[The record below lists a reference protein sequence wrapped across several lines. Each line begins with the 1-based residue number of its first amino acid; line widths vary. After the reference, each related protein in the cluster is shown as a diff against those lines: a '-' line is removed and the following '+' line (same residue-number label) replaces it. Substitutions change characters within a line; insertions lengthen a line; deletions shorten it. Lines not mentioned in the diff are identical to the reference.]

1 MSTSLSSP
9 EVVQVG
15 FVGDTI
21 CVDGLGQGVGGP
33 GLLAVFVV
41 GCPVGVLDGLFLHT
55 VVLAAVVPGP
65 QWAVLGD
72 QGGVSV
78 NETIWSPVRSTIFPS
93 LYLQVNKKSYYIKYN
108 QSSIFGG
115 DRDLPLVPLP
125 LFLGAP
131 CLMRPLLNRKCRVE
145 LLGVADCGGGTSS
158 ASGCTPWNGDCGAAA
173 PSSDGSCSWLSSGS
187 SSESSRC
194 PELRCAVGCGF

>member
-21 CVDGLGQGVGGP
+21 CVDGLGQGVGGL
-33 GLLAVFVV
+33 GLLAVSVV

-78 NETIWSPVRSTIFPS
+78 NETIWSPVISTIFPFRIS
-93 LYLQVNKKSYYIKYN
+93 
-108 QSSIFGG
+108 
-115 DRDLPLVPLP
+115 
-125 LFLGAP
+125 
-131 CLMRPLLNRKCRVE
+131 
-145 LLGVADCGGGTSS
+145 TSK
-158 ASGCTPWNGDCGAAA
+158 
-173 PSSDGSCSWLSSGS
+173 
-187 SSESSRC
+187 
-194 PELRCAVGCGF
+194 